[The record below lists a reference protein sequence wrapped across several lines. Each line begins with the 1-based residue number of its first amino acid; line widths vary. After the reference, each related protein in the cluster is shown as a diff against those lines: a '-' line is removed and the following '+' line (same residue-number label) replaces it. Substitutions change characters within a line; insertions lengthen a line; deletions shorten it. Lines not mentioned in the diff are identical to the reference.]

1 MYYIFVNVCFHFC
14 FCERVLFLTN
24 FVNESFFWIFSS
36 VNALYSIRWIFLYQY
51 RKWKTSSAAGEKIL
65 IWINFLLRDC
75 HFLLVFLLYSQT
87 CTIQSWVWNPLY
99 KRMESCLLSVLSTAS
114 FKMSGVRCI
123 VDLPMT
129 LYLVSW

>member
-14 FCERVLFLTN
+14 FWERVLFLTN
-24 FVNESFFWIFSS
+24 FVNESFYWIFSS

-51 RKWKTSSAAGEKIL
+51 RKWKTWSAAGEKTL